1 MHRRVGMTLLAA
13 LGLLFISAATQSIA
27 ATLLA
32 PTPYLSVADSPIGTA
47 VNEYFYLEDF
57 EDGNLSTSGVT
68 LSPAGIITAPSDL
81 TDSVDADNGP
91 IDGLGNSGRSLLTG
105 GTTNTFSFQFD
116 ALVLGNLPTRA
127 GIAWT
132 DVGTVVDGPLGVGTV
147 IFEAFGPANESLGTT
162 VANML
167 GDGAINGATA
177 EDRFFG
183 AINPAGISRITITMP
198 GSTDWEV
205 DHLQYLRVPEPAAL
219 LLALLALAGGS
230 LTIDIR
236 TRGQAGIRWP
246 RGSRTNSGGSASIS
260 PSRRFGSR

>member
-1 MHRRVGMTLLAA
+1 MALLAA
-13 LGLLFISAATQSIA
+13 CGFVSVSVANLSIA

-32 PTPYLSVADSPIGTA
+32 PTPYLSLADSPIGTA
-47 VNEYFYLEDF
+47 VNEYFYLENF
-57 EDGNLSTSGVT
+57 EDGSLSTSGVT
-68 LSPAGIITAPSDL
+68 LSPAGVVTSPGPT

-127 GIAWT
+127 GIVWT
-132 DVGTVVDGPLGVGTV
+132 DVGAVVDGPLGVGTV

-162 VANML
+162 VANNL
-167 GDGAINGATA
+167 GDGAITGATA

-198 GSTDWEV
+198 NSTDWEV
-205 DHLQYLRVPEPAAL
+205 DHLQYLRVPEPGAF
-219 LLALLALAGGS
+219 LLALLALAGSRLILG
-230 LTIDIR
+230 R
-236 TRGQAGIRWP
+236 RQRG
-246 RGSRTNSGGSASIS
+246 
-260 PSRRFGSR
+260 